1 MTVYVKPQSK
11 YYHYDFQHG
20 GRRYHGSTATADLEK
35 ARAFEAALK
44 SQVKGG
50 APDIVCQPRSKRLVY
65 IVEGVST
72 RMVKIGSA
80 INVAGR
86 LANLQCGS
94 PDKLNL
100 LWSGSGGVNAETM
113 AHREMASSRAHG
125 EWFRP
130 TTAILRLID
139 VARAT
144 DDIYAAIL
152 EAVKWRDAA

>member
-1 MTVYVKPQSK
+1 MTVYLKSQSQ

-20 GRRYHGSTATADLEK
+20 GRRYHGSTVMADLEE

-44 SQVKGG
+44 AQVKGG
-50 APDIVCQPRSKRLVY
+50 APDVVCQPRAKRLVY
-65 IVEGVST
+65 IVEGIST
-72 RMVKIGSA
+72 RMIKIGSA
-80 INVAGR
+80 SNVQDR

-94 PDKLNL
+94 PDKLRV
-100 LWSGSGGVNAETM
+100 LWSGPGGVKAETI
-113 AHREMASSRAHG
+113 AHREMAASRAHG

-152 EAVKWRDAA
+152 EAARWRHVA